1 MKYKIKKE
9 SEFEKNLEIKVEL
22 EDLDDHRDEAIKK
35 IGKQIKVDG
44 FRTGKIPANIVK
56 REVGEDY
63 INEEAIELFL
73 PQTLFSILNDEE
85 ISPATRPAIKEIKK
99 EKSHFD
105 VNVLI
110 TLWPTLS
117 KLPKLSQT
125 VEVDSITPTDDEI
138 ADQIERIKSQFAEV
152 SKVERPL
159 NSGDFAMMNLSA
171 TKNGVEVKDFTYNDY
186 LYEVGTGALTPS
198 LDSKLEGVAPGAI
211 IKFNDSIPQLN
222 EENVEVTVLL
232 KEVREKILPEL
243 TDEWVSD
250 TTEFENVDSL
260 KKELVVN
267 IENVKKQQ
275 IASQY
280 QGQLTNKLIEEVDM
294 KLPEQLVIAEMDS
307 ILQNFLN
314 ELKQSNIQL
323 EDYFKI
329 TGLTEETL
337 RDDLNKQASRNLTM
351 VLILDKVI
359 ADLDMKLDEKD
370 IALVD
375 EHMVTH
381 KDDAEDSDQSS
392 HRMNLE
398 AESLRNKAMLHILQ
412 QGISVDKD
420 GEKVYL
426 QDVYNRDTD
435 FRRGRIKWKKYL
447 QIM

>member
-22 EDLDDHRDEAIKK
+22 EDLENHRDEAIKK

-99 EKSHFD
+99 EKNHFD

-117 KLPKLSQT
+117 KLPKLNQT
-125 VEVDSITPTDDEI
+125 VEVDSIAPTDEEI

-171 TKNGVEVKDFTYNDY
+171 TKNGIEVKDFTYNDY

-243 TDEWVSD
+243 TDEWVSE

-359 ADLDMKLDEKD
+359 TDLDMKLDEKD

-398 AESLRNKAMLHILQ
+398 TESLRNKAMLHIL
-412 QGISVDKD
+412 
-420 GEKVYL
+420 
-426 QDVYNRDTD
+426 
-435 FRRGRIKWKKYL
+435 
-447 QIM
+447 

>member
-85 ISPATRPAIKEIKK
+85 ISPATSPAIKEIKK

-125 VEVDSITPTDDEI
+125 VEVDSIAPTDEEI

-159 NSGDFAMMNLSA
+159 NSGDYAMMNLSA
-171 TKNGVEVKDFTYNDY
+171 TKNGVEIKDFTYNDY

-260 KKELVVN
+260 KKELVAN

-294 KLPEQLVIAEMDS
+294 KLPEQVVIAEMDS

-392 HRMNLE
+392 HRLNLE
-398 AESLRNKAMLHILQ
+398 AESLRNRAMLHILQ

-435 FRRGRIKWKKYL
+435 LGEEE
-447 QIM
+447 

>member
-22 EDLDDHRDEAIKK
+22 EDLDNHRDEAIKK

-125 VEVDSITPTDDEI
+125 VEVDSITPTDEEI

-435 FRRGRIKWKKYL
+435 LGEEE
-447 QIM
+447 

>member
-22 EDLDDHRDEAIKK
+22 EDLDDHRYEAIKK

-125 VEVDSITPTDDEI
+125 VEVDSIAPTDEEI

-159 NSGDFAMMNLSA
+159 NSGDYAMMNLSA

-260 KKELVVN
+260 KKELVAN

-392 HRMNLE
+392 HRLNLE

-435 FRRGRIKWKKYL
+435 LGEEE
-447 QIM
+447 

>member
-1 MKYKIKKE
+1 MKYKIKNE

-125 VEVDSITPTDDEI
+125 VEVDSIAPTDEEI

-159 NSGDFAMMNLSA
+159 NSGDYAMMNLSA
-171 TKNGVEVKDFTYNDY
+171 TKNGIEVKDFTYNDY

-260 KKELVVN
+260 KKELVAN

-392 HRMNLE
+392 HRLNLE

-435 FRRGRIKWKKYL
+435 LGEEE
-447 QIM
+447 

>member
-1 MKYKIKKE
+1 M
-9 SEFEKNLEIKVEL
+9 
-22 EDLDDHRDEAIKK
+22 
-35 IGKQIKVDG
+35 
-44 FRTGKIPANIVK
+44 
-56 REVGEDY
+56 
-63 INEEAIELFL
+63 
-73 PQTLFSILNDEE
+73 
-85 ISPATRPAIKEIKK
+85 
-99 EKSHFD
+99 
-105 VNVLI
+105 I

-125 VEVDSITPTDDEI
+125 VEVDSIAPTDEEI

-159 NSGDFAMMNLSA
+159 NSGDYAMMNLSA

-392 HRMNLE
+392 HRLNLE

-435 FRRGRIKWKKYL
+435 LGEEE
-447 QIM
+447 

>member
-125 VEVDSITPTDDEI
+125 VEVDSITHTDEEI

-159 NSGDFAMMNLSA
+159 NSGDYAMMNLSA
-171 TKNGVEVKDFTYNDY
+171 AKNGVEVKDFTYNDY

-260 KKELVVN
+260 KKELVAN

-392 HRMNLE
+392 HRLNLE

-435 FRRGRIKWKKYL
+435 LREEE
-447 QIM
+447 

>member
-99 EKSHFD
+99 EKNHFD

-125 VEVDSITPTDDEI
+125 VEVDSIAPTDEEI

-159 NSGDFAMMNLSA
+159 NSGDYAMMNLSA
-171 TKNGVEVKDFTYNDY
+171 TKNGVEVKDFIYNDY

-260 KKELVVN
+260 KKELVAN

-392 HRMNLE
+392 HRLNLE

-435 FRRGRIKWKKYL
+435 LGEEE
-447 QIM
+447 

>member
-22 EDLDDHRDEAIKK
+22 EDLNNHRDEAIKK
-35 IGKQIKVDG
+35 IGKQIKVAG
-44 FRTGKIPANIVK
+44 FRPGKIPANIVT

-63 INEEAIELFL
+63 VNEEAIELFL
-73 PQTLFSILNDEE
+73 PQTLFSILNDED

-99 EKSHFD
+99 QKDHFD
-105 VNVLI
+105 VDVLI
-110 TLWPTLS
+110 TLWPKLS
-117 KLPKLSQT
+117 KMPKLNQT
-125 VEVDSITPTDDEI
+125 VEVESITPTDDEI
-138 ADQIERIKSQFAEV
+138 SDQIDRIKSQFAEV
-152 SKVERPL
+152 SKVERPI
-159 NSGDFAMMNLSA
+159 NSGDYAMMNLSA
-171 TKNGVEVKDFTYNDY
+171 KNNGVEVKDFTYNDY
-186 LYEVGTGALTPS
+186 LYEVGTGSLTPS
-198 LDSKLEGVAPGAI
+198 LDSKLEGVASGAI
-211 IKFNDSIPQLN
+211 IKFSDSIPQLK
-222 EENVEVTVLL
+222 EEKVEITVLV
-232 KEVREKILPEL
+232 KEVKEKILPEL
-243 TDEWVSD
+243 TDEWVSS
-250 TTEFENVDSL
+250 TTEFENIDSL
-260 KKELVVN
+260 KKELIIN

-280 QGQLTNKLIEEVDM
+280 QSELTNKLIEIVDM
-294 KLPEQLVIAEMDS
+294 KIPEQLVIAEMDS

-359 ADLDMKLDEKD
+359 EDLDIKLDEKD
-370 IALVD
+370 AALVD

-381 KDDAEDSDQSS
+381 KDDEEDSDRSS
-392 HRMNLE
+392 HRLNLE
-398 AESLRNKAMLHILQ
+398 AESLRNKAMLHVLQ

-420 GEKVYL
+420 GEKVNL

-435 FRRGRIKWKKYL
+435 LGEEE
-447 QIM
+447 

>member
-22 EDLDDHRDEAIKK
+22 EDLDSHRDEAIKK

-125 VEVDSITPTDDEI
+125 VEVDSIAPTDDEI

-186 LYEVGTGALTPS
+186 LYEVGTGALTPT

-426 QDVYNRDTD
+426 QDVYNGDTD
-435 FRRGRIKWKKYL
+435 LGEEE
-447 QIM
+447 

>member
-125 VEVDSITPTDDEI
+125 VEVDSIAPTDDEI

-280 QGQLTNKLIEEVDM
+280 QGQLTSKLIEEVDM

-381 KDDAEDSDQSS
+381 KDDTEDSDQSS

-435 FRRGRIKWKKYL
+435 LGEEE
-447 QIM
+447 

>member
-1 MKYKIKKE
+1 LKYKIKKE

-125 VEVDSITPTDDEI
+125 VEVDSIEPTDEEI

-159 NSGDFAMMNLSA
+159 NSGDYAMMNLSA
-171 TKNGVEVKDFTYNDY
+171 TKNGVEIKDFTYNDY

-232 KEVREKILPEL
+232 KEVREKILPDL

-260 KKELVVN
+260 KKELVAN

-294 KLPEQLVIAEMDS
+294 ELPEQLVIAEMDS

-392 HRMNLE
+392 HRLNLE

-435 FRRGRIKWKKYL
+435 LGEEE
-447 QIM
+447 

>member
-22 EDLDDHRDEAIKK
+22 EDLENHRDEAIKK

-99 EKSHFD
+99 EKNHFD

-125 VEVDSITPTDDEI
+125 VEVDSIAPTDDEI

-159 NSGDFAMMNLSA
+159 NSGDFAMINLSA
-171 TKNGVEVKDFTYNDY
+171 TKNGIEVKDFTYNDY

-243 TDEWVSD
+243 TDEWVSE

-435 FRRGRIKWKKYL
+435 LGEEE
-447 QIM
+447 

>member
-125 VEVDSITPTDDEI
+125 VEVDSIAPTDEEI

-159 NSGDFAMMNLSA
+159 NSGDYAMMNLSA

-260 KKELVVN
+260 KKELVAN

-280 QGQLTNKLIEEVDM
+280 QGQLTSKLIEEVDM

-392 HRMNLE
+392 HRLNLE

-435 FRRGRIKWKKYL
+435 LGEEE
-447 QIM
+447 

>member
-99 EKSHFD
+99 EKNHFD

-125 VEVDSITPTDDEI
+125 VEVDSIAPTDDEI

-171 TKNGVEVKDFTYNDY
+171 TKNGIEVKDFTYNDY

-243 TDEWVSD
+243 TDEWVSE

-435 FRRGRIKWKKYL
+435 LGEEE
-447 QIM
+447 

>member
-125 VEVDSITPTDDEI
+125 VEVDSIAHTDEEI

-159 NSGDFAMMNLSA
+159 NSGDYAMMNLSA
-171 TKNGVEVKDFTYNDY
+171 TKNGIEVKDFTYNDY

-260 KKELVVN
+260 KKELVAN

-392 HRMNLE
+392 HRLNLE

-435 FRRGRIKWKKYL
+435 LGEEE
-447 QIM
+447 

>member
-125 VEVDSITPTDDEI
+125 VEVDSIAPTDDEI

-359 ADLDMKLDEKD
+359 EDLDMKLDEKD

-412 QGISVDKD
+412 QGISIDKD

-435 FRRGRIKWKKYL
+435 LGEEE
-447 QIM
+447 

>member
-22 EDLDDHRDEAIKK
+22 EDLDNHRDEAIKK
-35 IGKQIKVDG
+35 IGKQIKVAG
-44 FRTGKIPANIVK
+44 FRPGKIPANIVT
-56 REVGEDY
+56 REVGEEY

-73 PQTLFSILNDEE
+73 PETLFSILNDED

-99 EKSHFD
+99 QKDHFD
-105 VNVLI
+105 VDVLI
-110 TLWPTLS
+110 TLWPKLS
-117 KLPKLSQT
+117 KMPKLNQT
-125 VEVDSITPTDDEI
+125 VEVESITPTDDEI
-138 ADQIERIKSQFAEV
+138 TDQIDRIKSQFAEV
-152 SKVERPL
+152 SKVERPI
-159 NSGDFAMMNLSA
+159 NSGDYAMVNLSA
-171 TKNGVEVKDFTYNDY
+171 KNNGVEVKDFIYNDY
-186 LYEVGTGALTPS
+186 LYEVGTGSLSPS
-198 LDSKLEGVAPGAI
+198 LDSKLEGVASGAI
-211 IKFNDSIPQLN
+211 IKFSDSIPQLN
-222 EENVEVTVLL
+222 EENVEITVLV
-232 KEVREKILPEL
+232 KEVKEKIIPEL
-243 TDEWVSD
+243 TDEWVSV
-250 TTEFENVDSL
+250 TTEFENIDSL
-260 KKELVVN
+260 KKELIIN

-280 QGQLTNKLIEEVDM
+280 QSELTNKLIEIVDM
-294 KLPEQLVIAEMDS
+294 KIPEQLVIAEMDS

-337 RDDLNKQASRNLTM
+337 RDDLKKQASRNLTM

-359 ADLDMKLDEKD
+359 EDLDIKLDEKD

-381 KDDAEDSDQSS
+381 KNDEEDSDRSS
-392 HRMNLE
+392 HRLNLE
-398 AESLRNKAMLHILQ
+398 AESLRNKAMLHVLQ

-420 GEKVYL
+420 GEKVNL

-435 FRRGRIKWKKYL
+435 LGEEE
-447 QIM
+447 

>member
-22 EDLDDHRDEAIKK
+22 EDLENHRDEAIKK

-73 PQTLFSILNDEE
+73 PQTLFSILDDEE

-99 EKSHFD
+99 EKNHFD

-125 VEVDSITPTDDEI
+125 VEVDSIAPTDDEI

-171 TKNGVEVKDFTYNDY
+171 TKNGIEVKDFTYNDY

-243 TDEWVSD
+243 TDEWVSE

-435 FRRGRIKWKKYL
+435 LGEEE
-447 QIM
+447 

>member
-22 EDLDDHRDEAIKK
+22 EDLADHRDEAIKK
-35 IGKQIKVDG
+35 ISKQIKVDG
-44 FRTGKIPANIVK
+44 FRTGKIPANIVT

-73 PQTLFSILNDEE
+73 PATLFSILNDEE

-99 EKSHFD
+99 QQNYFD
-105 VNVLI
+105 VDVLI
-110 TLWPTLS
+110 TLWPKLS

-125 VEVDSITPTDDEI
+125 VEVDSITPTDEEI

-159 NSGDFAMMNLSA
+159 NSGDYAMINLSA

-211 IKFNDSIPQLN
+211 IKFNDIIPQLG
-222 EENVEVTVLL
+222 EENVEVTVLV

-243 TDEWVSD
+243 TDEWVSE
-250 TTEFENVDSL
+250 TTEFDNVDSL
-260 KKELVVN
+260 KKELIIN

-280 QGQLTNKLIEEVDM
+280 QGELTNKLIEEVDM

-323 EDYFKI
+323 EDYFKM

-359 ADLDMKLDEKD
+359 EDLEMKLDDKD

-375 EHMVTH
+375 EHMNTH
-381 KDDAEDSDQSS
+381 KDDDENSDQTS
-392 HRMNLE
+392 HRLNLE

-412 QGISVDKD
+412 QGVSVDRD
-420 GEKVYL
+420 GEKVNL

-435 FRRGRIKWKKYL
+435 LGEEE
-447 QIM
+447 

>member
-44 FRTGKIPANIVK
+44 FRTGKIPANIIK

-125 VEVDSITPTDDEI
+125 VEVDSIAPTDDEI

-381 KDDAEDSDQSS
+381 KDDTEDSDQSS

-435 FRRGRIKWKKYL
+435 LGEEE
-447 QIM
+447 

>member
-125 VEVDSITPTDDEI
+125 VEVDSIAPTDDEI

-260 KKELVVN
+260 KKELVAN

-359 ADLDMKLDEKD
+359 EDLDMKLDEKD

-412 QGISVDKD
+412 QGISIDKD

-435 FRRGRIKWKKYL
+435 LGEEE
-447 QIM
+447 

>member
-125 VEVDSITPTDDEI
+125 VEVDSIAPTDDEI

-211 IKFNDSIPQLN
+211 IKFNDSIPQLK

-359 ADLDMKLDEKD
+359 EDLDMKLDEKD

-412 QGISVDKD
+412 QGISIDKD

-435 FRRGRIKWKKYL
+435 LGEEE
-447 QIM
+447 

>member
-22 EDLDDHRDEAIKK
+22 KDLDDHRDEAIKK

-125 VEVDSITPTDDEI
+125 VEVDSIAPTDEEI

-159 NSGDFAMMNLSA
+159 NSGDYAMMNLSA

-260 KKELVVN
+260 KKELVAN

-294 KLPEQLVIAEMDS
+294 KLPEQVVIAEMDS
-307 ILQNFLN
+307 ILQNFLH

-392 HRMNLE
+392 HRLNLE

-435 FRRGRIKWKKYL
+435 LGEEE
-447 QIM
+447 

>member
-125 VEVDSITPTDDEI
+125 VEVDSIAPTDDEI

-381 KDDAEDSDQSS
+381 KDDTEDSDQSS

-412 QGISVDKD
+412 QGISIDKD

-435 FRRGRIKWKKYL
+435 LGEEE
-447 QIM
+447 

>member
-22 EDLDDHRDEAIKK
+22 EDLEDHRDEAIKK

-44 FRTGKIPANIVK
+44 FRTGKIPANIVI

-99 EKSHFD
+99 EKNHFE

-110 TLWPTLS
+110 TLWPKLS

-125 VEVDSITPTDDEI
+125 VEVDSITPTDEEI
-138 ADQIERIKSQFAEV
+138 ADQIERIKSQFADV

-159 NSGDFAMMNLSA
+159 NSGDYAMMNLSA

-211 IKFNDSIPQLN
+211 IKFNDTIPQLS
-222 EENVEVTVLL
+222 EENVEITVLV

-243 TDEWVSD
+243 TDEWVAD
-250 TTEFENVDSL
+250 TTEFDNVDSL
-260 KKELVVN
+260 KKELVIN

-280 QGQLTNKLIEEVDM
+280 QGELTNKLIEEVDM
-294 KLPEQLVIAEMDS
+294 KLPEQLVITEMDS

-359 ADLDMKLDEKD
+359 EDLDMKLDKKD
-370 IALVD
+370 VALVD
-375 EHMVTH
+375 EHMSTH
-381 KDDAEDSDQSS
+381 KDEEEDTDQTS

-412 QGISVDKD
+412 QGISVDRD
-420 GEKVYL
+420 GEKVNL

-435 FRRGRIKWKKYL
+435 LGEEE
-447 QIM
+447 

>member
-22 EDLDDHRDEAIKK
+22 EDLDNHRDEAIKK
-35 IGKQIKVDG
+35 IGKQIKVAG
-44 FRTGKIPANIVK
+44 FRPGKIPANIVT
-56 REVGEDY
+56 REVGEEY

-73 PQTLFSILNDEE
+73 PETLFSILNDED

-99 EKSHFD
+99 QKDHFD
-105 VNVLI
+105 VDVLI
-110 TLWPTLS
+110 TLWPKLS
-117 KLPKLSQT
+117 KMPKLNQT
-125 VEVDSITPTDDEI
+125 VEVESITPTDDEI
-138 ADQIERIKSQFAEV
+138 TDQIDRIKSQFAEV
-152 SKVERPL
+152 SKVERPI
-159 NSGDFAMMNLSA
+159 NSGDYAMMNLSA
-171 TKNGVEVKDFTYNDY
+171 KNNGVEVKDFTYNDY
-186 LYEVGTGALTPS
+186 LYEVGTGSLTPS
-198 LDSKLEGVAPGAI
+198 LDSKLEGVASGAI
-211 IKFNDSIPQLN
+211 IKFSDSIPQLK
-222 EENVEVTVLL
+222 EEKVEITVLV
-232 KEVREKILPEL
+232 KEVKEKILPEL
-243 TDEWVSD
+243 TDEWVSS
-250 TTEFENVDSL
+250 TTEFENIDSL
-260 KKELVVN
+260 KKELIIN

-280 QGQLTNKLIEEVDM
+280 QSELTNKLIEIVDM
-294 KLPEQLVIAEMDS
+294 KIPEQLVIAEMDS

-337 RDDLNKQASRNLTM
+337 RDDLKKQASRNLTM

-359 ADLDMKLDEKD
+359 EDLDIKLDEKD

-381 KDDAEDSDQSS
+381 KNDEEDSDRSS
-392 HRMNLE
+392 HRLNLE
-398 AESLRNKAMLHILQ
+398 AESLRNKAMLHVLQ

-420 GEKVYL
+420 GEKVNL

-435 FRRGRIKWKKYL
+435 LGEEE
-447 QIM
+447 

>member
-105 VNVLI
+105 VKVLI

-125 VEVDSITPTDDEI
+125 VEVDSIAPTDEEI

-159 NSGDFAMMNLSA
+159 NSGDYAMMNLSA

-392 HRMNLE
+392 HRLNLE

-435 FRRGRIKWKKYL
+435 LGEEE
-447 QIM
+447 